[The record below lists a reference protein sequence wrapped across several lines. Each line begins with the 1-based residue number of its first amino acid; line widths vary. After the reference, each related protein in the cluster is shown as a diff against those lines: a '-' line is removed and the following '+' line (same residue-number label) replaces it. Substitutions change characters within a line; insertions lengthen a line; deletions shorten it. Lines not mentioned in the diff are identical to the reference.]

1 MMNLKLK
8 KPLAFFDLE
17 TTGINISQDR
27 IVEICILKVFPDE
40 KKEVKTWRINP
51 EIPIPASVSKV
62 HGIYDADVKDCPTFK
77 MLAIEIFRFFDGC
90 DLSGFN
96 LVKFDVPLLVE
107 EFLRAGH
114 DFDVSNRKI
123 VDVQRIF
130 HTMEPRSLSAAY
142 RFYCSKTLEN
152 AHSAEADTLATFEVL
167 DAQLAR
173 YEGQNMPG
181 DKNSA
186 VIFENDIAS
195 LSKLSLSNQVDFAG
209 RMVFNDKGQ
218 EIFNFG
224 KHKDKL
230 VLDVLKSDPSYYD
243 WIQKGEFSMDTKRRL
258 TEIKLRGFGKS

>member
-1 MMNLKLK
+1 MNLKLK

-27 IVEICILKVFPDE
+27 IVEICILKVFPDK

-51 EIPIPASVSKV
+51 EIAIPVSVSKV

-77 MLAIEIFRFFDGC
+77 MLAKEIFRFFDGC

-152 AHSAEADTLATFEVL
+152 AHSAEADTLATFDVL
-167 DAQLAR
+167 DAQLVR
-173 YEGQNMPG
+173 YEGQNIPG
-181 DKNSA
+181 DKDSP
-186 VIFENDIAS
+186 VVFENDITA

-224 KHKDKL
+224 KYKNKL

-243 WIQKGEFSMDTKRRL
+243 WMQKGEFSLDTKRKL

>member
-1 MMNLKLK
+1 MNLKLK

-230 VLDVLKSDPSYYD
+230 VLDVLKFDPSYYD

>member
-1 MMNLKLK
+1 MNLKLK

-209 RMVFNDKGQ
+209 RMVFNDKGK

>member
-1 MMNLKLK
+1 MNLKLK